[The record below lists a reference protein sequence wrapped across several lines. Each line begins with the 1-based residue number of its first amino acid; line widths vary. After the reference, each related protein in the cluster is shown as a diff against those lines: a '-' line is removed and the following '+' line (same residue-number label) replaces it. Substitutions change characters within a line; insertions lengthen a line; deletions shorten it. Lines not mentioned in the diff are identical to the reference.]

1 MTSPFSPLRGKLK
14 VEMDCWNGRGGDVNS
29 FALVSYLSDPLAEFL
44 NRLRR
49 DLVPEC
55 VAKAHVT
62 VLPPRPLRSS
72 PDEAWQELQENLHNF
87 QPFRAELGEIAI
99 FPGFQAVYL
108 SIETGCQELERMHA
122 TLNTGRLAWE
132 EPFPYH
138 PHLTLAQEL
147 PPQELAAAME
157 LAAARWREF
166 PHPRRF
172 TVEKLTFVQNTLEN
186 RWTDLAAMDLASHVT
201 L

>member
-1 MTSPFSPLRGKLK
+1 
-14 VEMDCWNGRGGDVNS
+14 MDSVKGRGGQLNS

-55 VAKAHVT
+55 VATAHVT
-62 VLPPRPLRSS
+62 VLPPRPLKSS
-72 PDEAWQELQENLHNF
+72 PEEAWQDLQRGLQDF
-87 QPFRAELGEIAI
+87 QPFHGELSEIAV
-99 FPGFQAVYL
+99 FPGLQAVYL
-108 SIETGCQELERMHA
+108 SITTGYQELERMHA
-122 TLNTGRLAWE
+122 ALNTGRLAYE

-138 PHLTLAQEL
+138 PHLTLVQQLA
-147 PPQELAAAME
+147 PQELAAAME

-166 PHPRRF
+166 PYSRGF
-172 TVEKLTFVQNTLEN
+172 TVDKLTFVQNTLEN
-186 RWTDLAAMDLASHVT
+186 RWTDLAAVDLASHVT

>member
-1 MTSPFSPLRGKLK
+1 MEPCS
-14 VEMDCWNGRGGDVNS
+14 GRGGEVNS
-29 FALVSYLSDPLAEFL
+29 FALVSYLSDPLAGFL

-49 DLVPEC
+49 DLVPQC

-62 VLPPRPLRSS
+62 VLPPRPLRI
-72 PDEAWQELQENLHNF
+72 PREEAWQELQQGLQKF
-87 QPFRAELGEIAI
+87 RPFRVELGDVAL

-108 SIETGCQELERMHA
+108 SIGAGYQELERMHA
-122 TLNTGRLAWE
+122 ALNIGRLAWE
-132 EPFPYH
+132 EPFQYY

-147 PPQELAAAME
+147 APQELAAAME

-166 PHPRRF
+166 PHPRGF
-172 TVEKLTFVQNTLEN
+172 TVDQLTFVQNTLEN
-186 RWTDLAAMDLASHVT
+186 RWTDLAAMDLASHAV

>member
-1 MTSPFSPLRGKLK
+1 MESWK
-14 VEMDCWNGRGGDVNS
+14 GRGGQLNS

-62 VLPPRPLRSS
+62 VLPPRPLKSS
-72 PDEAWQELQENLHNF
+72 REEAWQELQQRLQDF
-87 QPFRAELGEIAI
+87 QPFHVELGEINV
-99 FPGFQAVYL
+99 FPGFEAVYL
-108 SIETGCQELERMHA
+108 SIRSGHQELEHMHA
-122 TLNTGRLAWE
+122 ALNTGRLAYE

-157 LAAARWREF
+157 LAAGRWREF

-172 TVEKLTFVQNTLEN
+172 TVDKLTFVQNTREN
-186 RWTDLAAMDLASHVT
+186 RWTDLAAVDLASHVT
-201 L
+201 SQ

>member
-1 MTSPFSPLRGKLK
+1 
-14 VEMDCWNGRGGDVNS
+14 MDPWKGRGGDVNS
-29 FALVSYLSDPLAEFL
+29 FALVSYLSDPLAGFL
-44 NRLRR
+44 NRLRC
-49 DLVPEC
+49 DLVPRC

-72 PDEAWQELQENLHNF
+72 REEAWQQLQQGLQEF
-87 QPFRAELGEIAI
+87 QPFRVELGEIAI

-108 SIETGCQELERMHA
+108 SIETGYQELERMHGA
-122 TLNTGRLAWE
+122 LNTGRLACE
-132 EPFPYH
+132 EPFQYY

-147 PPQELAAAME
+147 APQELAAAME

-166 PHPRRF
+166 PHSRGF
-172 TVEKLTFVQNTLEN
+172 TIDKLTFVQNTLQN

-201 L
+201 SE

>member
-1 MTSPFSPLRGKLK
+1 MSPLLPRRGKMRA
-14 VEMDCWNGRGGDVNS
+14 EMDPWKGRGGDVNS
-29 FALVSYLSDPLAEFL
+29 FALVSYLSDPLAGFL
-44 NRLRR
+44 NRLRC
-49 DLVPEC
+49 DLVPQC
-55 VAKAHVT
+55 LAKAHVT

-72 PDEAWQELQENLHNF
+72 PQEAWQELQQRLHDF
-87 QPFRAELGEIAI
+87 QPFRVELGDIAL

-108 SIETGCQELERMHA
+108 SITTGYQELERMHA
-122 TLNTGRLAWE
+122 ALNTGSLACE

-147 PPQELAAAME
+147 APQELAAAME

-186 RWTDLAAMDLASHVT
+186 RWTDLAAVDLASHVT

>member
-1 MTSPFSPLRGKLK
+1 
-14 VEMDCWNGRGGDVNS
+14 MDAWKGRGDRVNS
-29 FALVSYLSDPLAEFL
+29 FALVSYLSDPLAGFL

-55 VAKAHVT
+55 LAKAHVT

-72 PDEAWQELQENLHNF
+72 PQEAWQELQRGLQDF
-87 QPFRAELGEIAI
+87 QPFHIQLGEVAV

-108 SIETGCQELERMHA
+108 SIETGRQELERMHA
-122 TLNTGRLAWE
+122 ALNTGGLAYQ
-132 EPFPYH
+132 EPFPYY

-147 PPQELAAAME
+147 APHQLAAAMD
-157 LAAARWREF
+157 LAAGRWREF
-166 PHPRRF
+166 SYPREF
-172 TVEKLTFVQNTLEN
+172 TIDQVTFVQNTLEN
-186 RWTDLAAMDLASHVT
+186 CWKDLAAVDLANRVT